1 MNGPVYSLAVQ
12 AADNKI
18 VIGGSFSQVNLTNL
32 NNIARLNFNGTVDN
46 NFAPGVGINGPV
58 YCLAIQPDQNILVGG
73 QFSSVES
80 VRRIGYARLLTNGWV
95 DTSFMDTSY
104 NQFAGLI
111 NHYYN
116 PYAVNPNDMPIPAN
130 FNEPN
135 YVNAMAL
142 DRDGDVIIGGSFIRI
157 GGGFSREDVNVRWNV
172 ARLFRRSR
180 WDRNRSA
187 EVWAITRA
195 ILGFTVPNFSVSDT
209 AGSRFITVSRVNGSL
224 AYINVVLATNS
235 LPAGPGAAGAADY
248 GLVNQGV
255 AEYGETTVAIGNGYG
270 WRLADGEYGTNND
283 TAFSAEDIPLD
294 LTINDPRTRTNNLFA
309 NLSILSVNDMDTF
322 DLGGL
327 FIPTLPAPGMTAAGL
342 EIINDNF
349 PAGTLGFTATNYSVV
364 ESAGHVTD
372 HGAPHQRQFGRG
384 LGRLSNTERLHQ

>member
-1 MNGPVYSLAVQ
+1 MTGLARLTPTGALDTNFSPGTDVNGPVYSLAVQ

-172 ARLFRRSR
+172 AKIVGPATVGPQPVGGGLG
-180 WDRNRSA
+180 NY
-187 EVWAITRA
+187 RA
-195 ILGFTVPNFSVSDT
+195 IWVSPCP
-209 AGSRFITVSRVNGSL
+209 I
-224 AYINVVLATNS
+224 
-235 LPAGPGAAGAADY
+235 
-248 GLVNQGV
+248 
-255 AEYGETTVAIGNGYG
+255 
-270 WRLADGEYGTNND
+270 
-283 TAFSAEDIPLD
+283 SA
-294 LTINDPRTRTNNLFA
+294 
-309 NLSILSVNDMDTF
+309 
-322 DLGGL
+322 
-327 FIPTLPAPGMTAAGL
+327 
-342 EIINDNF
+342 
-349 PAGTLGFTATNYSVV
+349 
-364 ESAGHVTD
+364 
-372 HGAPHQRQFGRG
+372 
-384 LGRLSNTERLHQ
+384 